1 MSYSAK
7 KQQKIKKQFLSWEKE
22 KEYLNLKQDIQHER
36 YKIKN
41 KYKKQKK
48 SLTTTKFLMLFLF
61 ISCSI
66 IELFTLY
73 ITFKVVNMGL
83 EVDFTPLQMLITAVV
98 AEVIGF
104 AVYSLKSL
112 KENTKGGI
120 IYQTAMKQQQQKEN
134 ILLDDEQEEV
144 KG

>member
-7 KQQKIKKQFLSWEKE
+7 KQQKIKKQFLSWKKE

>member
-1 MSYSAK
+1 
-7 KQQKIKKQFLSWEKE
+7 
-22 KEYLNLKQDIQHER
+22 
-36 YKIKN
+36 
-41 KYKKQKK
+41 
-48 SLTTTKFLMLFLF
+48 MLFLF

-120 IYQTAMKQQQQKEN
+120 IY
-134 ILLDDEQEEV
+134 
-144 KG
+144 